1 MDVTHDP
8 VRSTDE
14 PVPPR
19 PEPPEAIEDPPISI
33 ERASDLMAGLG
44 FVAFRTPTDTTLP
57 GSCLMAMLRAI
68 PTRQH
73 FDPKTA
79 EFWVSDEGR
88 GRLEVVDSA
97 SPPAASMAFS
107 WGRIR
112 LRDRFGMRNGFVS
125 FGGVVD
131 VEALDARTRLCI
143 FQSTAPI
150 LRLRGHSQH
159 ADAGA
164 DEAVSF
170 FGRVL
175 PRLWAAPGLERRLG
189 ATAPNELY
197 AAFLL
202 DEVARA
208 TNAGWRDPARSERVR
223 RYVPALDVLGRV
235 DAQAVA
241 GGAEL
246 LREMRAPE
254 ADGAGDMDRAEG
266 PRGTWATSAHT
277 PR

>member
-1 MDVTHDP
+1 MDAPHDP
-8 VRSTDE
+8 LRSSE
-14 PVPPR
+14 AVLPPR

-44 FVAFRTPTDTTLP
+44 FVAFRTFTDTALP
-57 GSCLMAMLRAI
+57 GSCLMAVLRDV

-79 EFWVSDEGR
+79 EFWVTDEGR
-88 GRLEVVDSA
+88 GRTEIVDCG
-97 SPPAASMAFS
+97 SPPAESMAFS

-125 FGGVVD
+125 FGGTVD
-131 VEALDARTRLCI
+131 VEALAERTRLLI

-150 LRLRGHSQH
+150 LRLRGQSQH

-175 PRLWAAPGLERRLG
+175 PRLWAAPDLERRLG
-189 ATAPNELY
+189 VTPPNELY

-208 TNAGWRDPARSERVR
+208 TDIALRDPTQPERVR
-223 RYVPALDVLGRV
+223 RFAAELDLLTRA
-235 DAQAVA
+235 DAPAVA
-241 GGAEL
+241 AGAEL
-246 LREMRAPE
+246 LRVLRL
-254 ADGAGDMDRAEG
+254 
-266 PRGTWATSAHT
+266 RG
-277 PR
+277 

>member
-1 MDVTHDP
+1 MDVPHDP
-8 VRSTDE
+8 ARSSVDR
-14 PVPPR
+14 VPPR

-44 FVAFRTPTDTTLP
+44 FVAFRTPSDTALP
-57 GSCLMAMLRAI
+57 GSCLMAVLRAV
-68 PTRQH
+68 PTRRH
-73 FDPKTA
+73 FDPKTV
-79 EFWVSDEGR
+79 EFWVSVEGR
-88 GRLEVVDSA
+88 GRLETVDCL
-97 SPPAASMAFS
+97 SPPAASVPFS
-107 WGRIR
+107 WGPIR
-112 LRDRFGMRNGFVS
+112 LRDRFGVRNGFVS

-131 VEALDARTRLCI
+131 VEALDERTRLCI

-164 DEAVSF
+164 EAAVSF

-202 DEVARA
+202 DEMARA
-208 TNAGWRDPARSERVR
+208 ANASRRDEDEAGRVR
-223 RYVPALDVLGRV
+223 RYAPALDLLARV
-235 DAQAVA
+235 DAPAVT

-246 LREMRAPE
+246 LRELRL
-254 ADGAGDMDRAEG
+254 
-266 PRGTWATSAHT
+266 RG
-277 PR
+277 